1 MLLADGPVQRADL
14 PPERVSHTADASQD
28 KLRLTTIARFKV
40 PVGGQDVELQQVDYI
55 HGGVSQLRLR
65 IREGKRF
72 TIFDVDPVT
81 ARQWGEL
88 MQRWGEAQGVGG
100 DS

>member
-1 MLLADGPVQRADL
+1 MLLADGPVQPAGL
-14 PPERVSHTADASQD
+14 PRESAAYGEDVSQD

-40 PVGGQDVELQQVDYI
+40 PVGGQEIELQQVDYA

-72 TIFDVDPVT
+72 TIFDIDPVT
-81 ARQWGEL
+81 ARHWGEL
-88 MQRWGEAQGVGG
+88 LQRWGEAQGAGEGG
-100 DS
+100 